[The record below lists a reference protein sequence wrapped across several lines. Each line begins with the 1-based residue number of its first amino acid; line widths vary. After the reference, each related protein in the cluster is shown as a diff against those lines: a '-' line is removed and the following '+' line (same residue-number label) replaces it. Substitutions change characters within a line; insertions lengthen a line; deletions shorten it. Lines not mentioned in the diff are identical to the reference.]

1 MTLFHIANQ
10 QLTPLTQT
18 TFAAEGLQER
28 QDLQEALKRN
38 IAAIAP
44 DCLVIADE
52 FSDWED
58 SRRVSIHRNSIDTG
72 KMRRS
77 SLDPT
82 FLLA

>member
-44 DCLVIADE
+44 TA
-52 FSDWED
+52 W
-58 SRRVSIHRNSIDTG
+58 
-72 KMRRS
+72 
-77 SLDPT
+77 
-82 FLLA
+82 